1 MRIVIIGDGK
11 VGHTLTELL
20 SAEGHDIVIVDR
32 DEKVIEN
39 VVNTFDVLGIIGNG
53 ASYKVQ
59 MEAGV
64 NKSDLLIAAT
74 SSDELNIL
82 SCMVAKKIGAKNTIA
97 RVRNPEY
104 SEQLIF
110 LKEELGLSLVINPE
124 METAMEISR
133 VLRFPSALKIES
145 FSRGRVDLVEIRIA
159 ANSPVAGKSL
169 QEIAKAYSARILV
182 CVVQR
187 GEKIF
192 IPNGAFILREGD
204 HITMTG
210 DPAGITAFFKQIG
223 IYKEKSRSAMIIGG
237 GKIGYY
243 LAKRLTQS
251 GMHVKIIEKDEERC
265 IHLSEMLPRA
275 EIVCG
280 DGSEH
285 ELLIE
290 EGLTSFDACVAMT
303 DIDEENIIISMY
315 AESLRVP
322 KVVPKVNRMS
332 LAKMLDDVG
341 VEGAVSP
348 KSVTTNRIVSYVRA
362 MQNSFDNNSVET
374 LCKIVDQKVE
384 ALEFRVTD
392 KMKYAGVPLSN
403 LKLKPNLLVACIVR
417 KGKALIPGGS
427 DCMQP
432 GDSVIV
438 VTADHILR
446 TLDDIFADA

>member
-11 VGHTLTELL
+11 VGHTLAEQL
-20 SAEGHDIVIVDR
+20 SEEGHDIVIIDR
-32 DEKVIEN
+32 DKKVIEN
-39 VVNTFDVLGIIGNG
+39 VVNTVDVLGVIGNG
-53 ASYKVQ
+53 ASYSVQ
-59 MEAGV
+59 MEAGT
-64 NKSDLLIAAT
+64 NKADLLIAAT
-74 SSDELNIL
+74 TSDEVNIL

-124 METAMEISR
+124 KETAIEISR
-133 VLRFPSALKIES
+133 ILRFPSAIKIES
-145 FSRGRVDLVEIRIA
+145 FARGRVDLVEIRIA
-159 ANSPVAGKSL
+159 AGCPVANKSL
-169 QEIAKAYSARILV
+169 QEIVKAYGSKILV

-187 GEKIF
+187 GEQVF
-192 IPNGAFILREGD
+192 IPNGSFILREGD
-204 HITMTG
+204 HITLTG
-210 DPAGITAFFKQIG
+210 DPAGITEFFKQIG

-237 GKIGYY
+237 GKTGYY

-251 GMHVKIIEKDEERC
+251 GMQVKIIEQNEERC
-265 IHLSEMLPRA
+265 IQLSEALPRA

-285 ELLIE
+285 ELLVE
-290 EGLTSFDACVAMT
+290 EGLETYDACVALT

-322 KVVPKVNRMS
+322 KVVPKVSRMS
-332 LAKMLDDVG
+332 LVKMLDDVG
-341 VEGAVSP
+341 IDGAVSP
-348 KSVTTNRIVSYVRA
+348 KFVTTNRIVSFVRA

-384 ALEFRVTD
+384 ALEFRVTE
-392 KMKYAGVPLSN
+392 KTNHVGVSLN
-403 LKLKPNLLVACIVR
+403 DLQLKPNLLIACIVR

-427 DCMQP
+427 DCMKP

-438 VTADHILR
+438 VTADHLLR